1 MGVLAGIGCA
11 EVYSSAR
18 RPETSRLHVLQGQA
32 ATRRPKREGHV
43 DRAKKAEEAFAAR
56 RAAALAKQSNK

>member
-1 MGVLAGIGCA
+1 MKALGSLNVPAALVAGTGGHKA
-11 EVYSSAR
+11 
-18 RPETSRLHVLQGQA
+18 GQA
-32 ATRRPKREGHV
+32 GGHV